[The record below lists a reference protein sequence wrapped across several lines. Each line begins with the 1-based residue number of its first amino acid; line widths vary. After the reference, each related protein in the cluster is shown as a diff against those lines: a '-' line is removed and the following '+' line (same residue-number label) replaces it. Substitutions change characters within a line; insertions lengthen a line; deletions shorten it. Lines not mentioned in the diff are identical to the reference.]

1 MLSER
6 YFGGPI
12 LTMEPGPRPEG
23 VLVSGG
29 RIVAVGTNE
38 ELKALDPK
46 ARAVDLAGRTL
57 LPAFLDPHGHLSA
70 VASTIS
76 LAQLGTAESFSQI
89 EKALGDFRT
98 ERRVPAGEWVVGNGY
113 DHNLL
118 VEGAHPTRQVLDAA
132 LPENPCLITHASG
145 HMGVANTEAL
155 RRMGIT
161 TATPDPAGG
170 KIGREEDG
178 TPNGYLEENAFIRL
192 AAGFV
197 PRPTAEEAL
206 DDLRAAQEKY
216 LSQGYVLAQDGM
228 TGKAEYALLAAG
240 ARAGLPLDVVGYADL
255 RNAPELA
262 KEPPVGRFSMG
273 GCKIFLDGS
282 PQGRTAWM
290 SRPYEGEADY
300 AGYPAW
306 TDEQVTAFLSL
317 ALGEGRQILA
327 HCNGDAAAEQYLRCF
342 AAARDRMGA
351 GDTHR
356 PVMIHAQLVRRD
368 QLERMGRFSMIPSFF
383 AAHIWYWGDTHWK
396 NFGPERASHISPL
409 KWAQEL
415 GLPFTMH
422 QDSPVIEPNVLES
435 VWCAVNR
442 VTRKGRKLGCGLAVT
457 AETALKAFTIHAA
470 YQYFMESERGSI
482 APGKRADFVLLDA
495 DPTAVEPMKIRDIQ
509 VLETIK
515 DGVSVY
521 RK

>member
-1 MLSER
+1 MLS
-6 YFGGPI
+6 YIG
-12 LTMEPGPRPEG
+12 
-23 VLVSGG
+23 
-29 RIVAVGTNE
+29 
-38 ELKALDPK
+38 
-46 ARAVDLAGRTL
+46 
-57 LPAFLDPHGHLSA
+57 A

-76 LAQLGTAESFSQI
+76 LAQLGTVESFSQI

-118 VEGAHPTRQVLDAA
+118 VEGVHPTRQMLDAA

-161 TATPDPAGG
+161 AATPDPAGG

-273 GCKIFLDGS
+273 GYKIFLDGS

-317 ALGEGRQILA
+317 ALGAVGAALLPEAVGERLGGLA
-327 HCNGDAAAEQYLRCF
+327 LTAMGLWYLLDALRGKTDAPAADSRSWVALAAAL
-342 AAARDRMGA
+342 
-351 GDTHR
+351 
-356 PVMIHAQLVRRD
+356 
-368 QLERMGRFSMIPSFF
+368 
-383 AAHIWYWGDTHWK
+383 
-396 NFGPERASHISPL
+396 
-409 KWAQEL
+409 
-415 GLPFTMH
+415 
-422 QDSPVIEPNVLES
+422 
-435 VWCAVNR
+435 AVNNAGVGVAAVITGMSPFLASGCNFF
-442 VTRKGRKLGCGLAVT
+442 VTLAALVWGRKLGRKLAGWSALALPVSGALLVALGLWQLV
-457 AETALKAFTIHAA
+457 
-470 YQYFMESERGSI
+470 
-482 APGKRADFVLLDA
+482 
-495 DPTAVEPMKIRDIQ
+495 
-509 VLETIK
+509 
-515 DGVSVY
+515 
-521 RK
+521 